1 MINSYFIRSVNNEEV
16 LYLNFDFSY
25 EFSSFDFMAKRE
37 KIQEVVRNFIRDN
50 KIAFKGAT
58 VLLVSGGVLFGSI
71 VLNTPN
77 FIGSP
82 INSIK
87 PIESSV
93 TNDDFVVPN
102 ASIVLDNGDSVVVN
116 DVKEDVVQPESE
128 KVEQS
133 KSEKVQVNESSSSKV
148 EGKKQVNVTNTPKV
162 QEKTYTDET
171 NTPKVDVQAPA
182 KEVSTPKVEETTD
195 VKEDSTPKEEVIDN
209 NVYVNVRRN
218 GSVVRL
224 ELEEYVVGVVGAEM
238 PASFNI
244 ESLKAQAVIARTYAL
259 KANSRGTVLSDN
271 ESSQS
276 YKSNE
281 ELKSLWGGSYNTY
294 YNKVKGAVDST
305 KGMYLT
311 YNGNYIEAVYHS
323 TSNGR
328 TEDSSNVWGNS
339 FPYLVSVDSP
349 YDNGNPS
356 YLKSV
361 SFSYSDIS
369 KMLGVIITSDTN
381 FIVNGK
387 TSGNRVTSISVGE
400 VTLTG
405 IDFRNKLGLRSADFD
420 VVKND
425 EGVVITTR
433 GYGHGVGMS
442 QYGANGMA
450 KAGSSYR
457 DILFHYYPGVSL
469 KSL

>member
-1 MINSYFIRSVNNEEV
+1 MINSYFIRSVNGEEV

-37 KIQEVVRNFIRDN
+37 KIQEVVRNFIHDN
-50 KIAFKGAT
+50 KISFKGMT

-71 VLNTPN
+71 ILNTPN
-77 FIGSP
+77 FTGSP
-82 INSIK
+82 VNSIK

-93 TNDDFVVPN
+93 TNDDFVTPN
-102 ASIVLDNGDSVVVN
+102 ESVTLSNGDSVVIN
-116 DVKEDVVQPESE
+116 DVKDEKEVKNE
-128 KVEQS
+128 KVES
-133 KSEKVQVNESSSSKV
+133 KNENVQVKENVVSKV
-148 EGKKQVNVTNTPKV
+148 EQKVQNKEVTVPKVEEKKQV
-162 QEKTYTDET
+162 Q
-171 NTPKVDVQAPA
+171 
-182 KEVSTPKVEETTD
+182 EVSTPKVEAKTE
-195 VKEDSTPKEEVIDN
+195 VKEVATKEIVDN
-209 NVYVNVRRN
+209 NIYVNVRRN
-218 GSVVRL
+218 GSVVKI
-224 ELEEYVVGVVGAEM
+224 ELEEYVTGVVGAEM
-238 PASFNI
+238 PASFNV
-244 ESLKAQAVIARTYAL
+244 EALKAQAVIARTYAL

-276 YKSNE
+276 YKSNDQ
-281 ELKSLWGGSYNTY
+281 LKSLWGSSFNTY

-328 TEDSSNVWGNS
+328 TEDSSNVWGNF

-349 YDNGNPS
+349 YDSSNPS
-356 YLKSV
+356 YLKTV

-369 KMLGVIITSDTN
+369 KKLGVIITSDTN
-381 FIVNGK
+381 FIINGR
-387 TSGNRVTSISVGE
+387 TSGDRVSSISVGE
-400 VTLTG
+400 VIFSG

-420 VVKND
+420 ISKND

-450 KAGSSYR
+450 KVGSSYR

>member
-1 MINSYFIRSVNNEEV
+1 MINSYFIRSVNGEEV

-37 KIQEVVRNFIRDN
+37 KIQEVVRNFIHDN
-50 KIAFKGAT
+50 KISFKGMT

-71 VLNTPN
+71 ILNTPN
-77 FIGSP
+77 FTGSP
-82 INSIK
+82 VNSIK

-93 TNDDFVVPN
+93 TNDDFVTPN
-102 ASIVLDNGDSVVVN
+102 ESVTLSNGDSVVIN
-116 DVKEDVVQPESE
+116 DVKDDKEVKNE
-128 KVEQS
+128 KVES
-133 KSEKVQVNESSSSKV
+133 KNENVQVKENVVSKV
-148 EGKKQVNVTNTPKV
+148 EQKVQNKEVTVPKVEEKKQV
-162 QEKTYTDET
+162 Q
-171 NTPKVDVQAPA
+171 
-182 KEVSTPKVEETTD
+182 EVSTPKVEAKTE
-195 VKEDSTPKEEVIDN
+195 VKEVATKEIVDN
-209 NVYVNVRRN
+209 NIYVNVRRN
-218 GSVVRL
+218 GSVVKI
-224 ELEEYVVGVVGAEM
+224 ELEEYVTGVVGAEM
-238 PASFNI
+238 PASFNV
-244 ESLKAQAVIARTYAL
+244 EALKAQAVIARTYAL

-276 YKSNE
+276 YKSNDQ
-281 ELKSLWGGSYNTY
+281 LKSLWGSSFNTY

-328 TEDSSNVWGNS
+328 TEDSSNVWGNF

-349 YDNGNPS
+349 YDSSNPS
-356 YLKSV
+356 YLKTV

-369 KMLGVIITSDTN
+369 KKLGVIITSDTN
-381 FIVNGK
+381 FIINGR
-387 TSGNRVTSISVGE
+387 TSGDRVSSISVGE
-400 VTLTG
+400 VIFSG

-420 VVKND
+420 ISKND

-450 KAGSSYR
+450 KVGSSYR

>member
-1 MINSYFIRSVNNEEV
+1 MLKIILVNLMINSYFIRSVNGEEV

-37 KIQEVVRNFIRDN
+37 KIQEIVRNFIRDN
-50 KIAFKGAT
+50 KISFKGMT
-58 VLLVSGGVLFGSI
+58 VLLVSGGVLFGSV

-77 FIGSP
+77 FTGSP

-102 ASIVLDNGDSVVVN
+102 SSVTLSNGDSVVIN
-116 DVKEDVVQPESE
+116 DVKAEKEVNNE
-128 KVEQS
+128 KVESMNENVQV
-133 KSEKVQVNESSSSKV
+133 KENVVPKEEKVQNKEVNASKV
-148 EGKKQVNVTNTPKV
+148 EEKKQVN
-162 QEKTYTDET
+162 
-171 NTPKVDVQAPA
+171 
-182 KEVSTPKVEETTD
+182 EVSVPKVEEEKPE
-195 VKEDSTPKEEVIDN
+195 VKEVATKEVVDN
-209 NVYVNVRRN
+209 NIYVSVRRG
-218 GSVVRL
+218 GSVVKI
-224 ELEEYVVGVVGAEM
+224 ELEEYVTGVVGAEM
-238 PASFNI
+238 PASFNV
-244 ESLKAQAVIARTYAL
+244 EALKAQAVIARTYAL

-276 YKSNE
+276 YKSNDQ
-281 ELKSLWGGSYNTY
+281 LKSLWGSSYNTY

-305 KGMYLT
+305 RGMYLT
-311 YNGNYIEAVYHS
+311 YNGSYIEAVYHS

-349 YDNGNPS
+349 YDSSNPS
-356 YLKSV
+356 YLKTV

-369 KMLGVIITSDTN
+369 KKLGVIITSDTD
-381 FIVNGK
+381 FIINGR
-387 TSGNRVTSISVGE
+387 TSGNRVGSISVGE
-400 VTLTG
+400 VTFTG
-405 IDFRNKLGLRSADFD
+405 VDFRNKLGLRSADFD
-420 VVKND
+420 IEKNND
-425 EGVVITTR
+425 GVLITTR

-457 DILFHYYPGVSL
+457 DILFHYFPGVSL